1 MKALGNISNE
11 RCSTEDQA
19 ILEEAYKRD
28 PKPDKAARLELVRQ
42 VALGEKEVQVGSR
55 TTRLVAST
63 WLSLTRVAKR
73 FGSRTVARVRA
84 ERHDHFCLMR

>member
-1 MKALGNISNE
+1 MKALGTVSNE

-42 VALGEKEVQVGSR
+42 VALGEKEVQVGSC

-63 WLSLTRVAKR
+63 
-73 FGSRTVARVRA
+73 
-84 ERHDHFCLMR
+84 

>member
-1 MKALGNISNE
+1 MKALGTVSNE

-42 VALGEKEVQVGSR
+42 VALGEKEVQVGSCTNTSSR
-55 TTRLVAST
+55 VDLTVSNTR
-63 WLSLTRVAKR
+63 RQR

-84 ERHDHFCLMR
+84 ERPDHFCLMR